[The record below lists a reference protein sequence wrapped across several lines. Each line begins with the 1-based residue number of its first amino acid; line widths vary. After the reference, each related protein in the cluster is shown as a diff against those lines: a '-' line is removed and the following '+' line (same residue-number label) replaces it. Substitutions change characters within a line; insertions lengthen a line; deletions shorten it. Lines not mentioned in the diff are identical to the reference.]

1 MSESSAWTAERER
14 EGEEPPVAVPPPYS
28 PSGQGETPQLRTTLD
43 CWACGVLISAHNLLV
58 ALLNLL
64 LLILVFGAVLLPAA
78 VMVSFGLL
86 CHSQVLHSPPARCL
100 EILGDGSSTALMVVG
115 FMLVTPLGVLALAA
129 YCRLARHLQLG
140 LCFVPYSKAVYRNL
154 PAAHYRAR
162 GVCCLQGAQEAGKV
176 WV

>member
-1 MSESSAWTAERER
+1 MSESAWTAERE
-14 EGEEPPVAVPPPYS
+14 GDEPPVAVPPPYS
-28 PSGQGETPQLRTTLD
+28 PPGAGQSEAPQLRTTLD

-78 VMVSFGLL
+78 VMVSFGLV
-86 CHSQVLHSPPARCL
+86 CHSQVLGSRPALCVDVL
-100 EILGDGSSTALMVVG
+100 DDGSSTALMVVG
-115 FMLVTPLGVLALAA
+115 FVLVTPLGVLALAA

-154 PAAHYRAR
+154 PAVHYRAG
-162 GVCCLQGAQEAGKV
+162 GVCCLQGAQEPGKV